1 MPLDVPLLRPAPDL
15 VARYRAEGLR
25 RDEAIGTFFDDHLTQ
40 CADLTVQIWSRTNP
54 YRGTVAEVHAQ
65 SRRFAAGLR
74 SLGVEPG
81 DVVTYQLSNR
91 VETLISLYGAALA
104 GATLVPIVH
113 FYGPHE
119 VRFIAEQVGARV
131 HITAADFGSVDY
143 RESIRAIT
151 ADVPGVEHI
160 VLVGDTPVDGTRP
173 FADLVDHEPLPAL
186 PQVDPDTPAI
196 VGFTSG
202 TTAEPKG
209 VIHTGNTIGAE
220 IEQLRRYEVGASRPL
235 LTGAPL
241 AHAMGLTSG
250 AVLPLV
256 RHHPLHIIDRW
267 EPAWV
272 LAIME
277 EAGVSSG
284 SGATYFLTSLLDAPG
299 FDARHAELM
308 ESVGLGGSSVPGA
321 VCDRAEALGIRTTR
335 CYGSTEHPT
344 VSGAR
349 NADPPEVRK
358 YTDGGLLD
366 GVEVRIVDDDG
377 RDVPRGVV
385 GEVLSRGPELF
396 AGYTDTTLNAVA
408 VDADGWYHTED
419 LGMLDEHGAL
429 TITDRKKDII
439 IRGGENVSAA
449 EVETLLLRMPGISET
464 AVVAAPDPR
473 LGEHACAF
481 VSMIPGHEPPTL
493 PDVRAHFERA
503 GLARQKW
510 PEELRVVD
518 DYPRTPSGKITK
530 YVLRDRLRQESDAD
544 STE

>member
-1 MPLDVPLLRPAPDL
+1 VR
-15 VARYRAEGLR
+15 
-25 RDEAIGTFFDDHLTQ
+25 
-40 CADLTVQIWSRTNP
+40 
-54 YRGTVAEVHAQ
+54 
-65 SRRFAAGLR
+65 
-74 SLGVEPG
+74 PG
-81 DVVTYQLSNR
+81 DVVSYQLPNR
-91 VETLISLYGAALA
+91 VETLITLYGAALA

-119 VRFIAEQVGARV
+119 VRFILQQVGARV

-143 RESIRAIT
+143 RETIRAVH
-151 ADVPGVEHI
+151 ADVPSVEHT
-160 VLVGDTPVDGTRP
+160 VLVGDEALPGTRP
-173 FADLVDHEPLPAL
+173 FTALLEHDPLDRL
-186 PQVDPDTPAI
+186 PRVDPDAPAL
-196 VGFTSG
+196 VGYTSG

-209 VIHTGNTIGAE
+209 VIHSGNTIGAE

-241 AHAMGLTSG
+241 AHAIGLTSG

-256 RHHPLHIIDRW
+256 RRHPLHIIDRW
-267 EPAWV
+267 EPEWV
-272 LAIME
+272 LQIME
-277 EAGVSSG
+277 EADVTSG

-308 ESVGLGGSSVPGA
+308 ESVGLGGSPVPGA

-344 VSGAR
+344 ISGAA
-349 NADPPEVRK
+349 NPDPPELRK
-358 YTDGGLLD
+358 YTDGALLD

-377 RDVPRGVV
+377 RDLGPGHV

-396 AGYTDTTLNAVA
+396 AGYTDPALTRIA
-408 VDADGWYHTED
+408 VDDAGWYHTED
-419 LGMLDEHGAL
+419 LGRLDEHGFL

-439 IRGGENVSAA
+439 IRGGENVSAS

-464 AVVAAPDPR
+464 AVVAAPDAR

-481 VSMIPGHEPPTL
+481 VSMIPGNAPPTL
-493 PDVRAHFERA
+493 SDVQAHLERA

-518 DYPRTPSGKITK
+518 DYPRTASGKITK
-530 YVLRDRLRQESDAD
+530 YVLRDRLRQEFDQGP
-544 STE
+544 TP

>member
-1 MPLDVPLLRPAPDL
+1 M
-15 VARYRAEGLR
+15 
-25 RDEAIGTFFDDHLTQ
+25 
-40 CADLTVQIWSRTNP
+40 
-54 YRGTVAEVHAQ
+54 
-65 SRRFAAGLR
+65 
-74 SLGVEPG
+74 
-81 DVVTYQLSNR
+81 
-91 VETLISLYGAALA
+91 A

-119 VRFIAEQVGARV
+119 VRFILEQVGARV
-131 HITAADFGSVDY
+131 HITAAEFGSVDY
-143 RESIRAIT
+143 RATIRT
-151 ADVPGVEHI
+151 VLDEVPSVEHV
-160 VLVGDTPVDGTRP
+160 VLVGSGSITGTQP
-173 FADLVDHEPLPAL
+173 FSDLLDHAPITTLPA
-186 PQVDPDTPAI
+186 VDPDAPALI
-196 VGFTSG
+196 GYTSG

-220 IEQLRRYEVGASRPL
+220 VQQLERYEVGASRPL

-241 AHAMGLTSG
+241 AHAMGLTGG

-256 RHHPLHIIDRW
+256 RRHPLHIIDRW
-267 EPAWV
+267 EPEWV
-272 LAIME
+272 LSIMA
-277 EAGVSSG
+277 EADVTSG
-284 SGATYFLTSLLDAPG
+284 SGATFFLTSLLDAPG
-299 FDARHAELM
+299 FDATHARLM
-308 ESVGLGGSSVPGA
+308 ESVGLGGSPVPGA

-344 VSGAR
+344 ISGAR
-349 NADPPEVRK
+349 NSDPPDRRK

-377 RDVPRGVV
+377 RDVPAGTV

-396 AGYTDTTLNAVA
+396 AGYTDPALTAIA

-419 LGMLDEHGAL
+419 LGTLDDQGFL

-439 IRGGENVSAA
+439 IRGGENVSAG

-464 AVVAAPDPR
+464 AVVAAPDVR

-481 VSMIPGHEPPTL
+481 VSMTPGHAPPTL
-493 PDVRAHFERA
+493 ADICSHLERV

-510 PEELRVVD
+510 PEELRVVT

-530 YVLRDRLRQESDAD
+530 YQLRDQLRREAEERG
-544 STE
+544 TG

>member
-1 MPLDVPLLRPAPDL
+1 MILDLPLRSTAPELAD
-15 VARYRAEGLR
+15 RYRADGLW
-25 RDEAIGTFFDDHLTQ
+25 RDQSFGDFFAEHLDR
-40 CADLTVQIWSRTNP
+40 CADLPVRIWSRVHP
-54 YRGTVAEVHAQ
+54 YSGTVADLHAQ
-65 SRRFAAGLR
+65 ARRCAAGLGA
-74 SLGVEPG
+74 LGVGPG
-81 DVVTYQLSNR
+81 DVVGYQLSNR
-91 VETLISLYGAALA
+91 VETLVTLYGAALA

-119 VRFIAEQVGARV
+119 VRFILDQVGARI
-131 HITAADFGSVDY
+131 HITAAEFGSVDY
-143 RESIRAIT
+143 RETIRVVRAE
-151 ADVPGVEHI
+151 VPGVEHV
-160 VLVGDTPVDGTRP
+160 VLVGDETVPGTRP
-173 FADLVDHEPLPAL
+173 FADLLDAAPLAELPA
-186 PQVDPDTPAI
+186 VDPDAPALI
-196 VGFTSG
+196 GFTSG

-209 VIHTGNTIGAE
+209 VIHSGNTIGAE

-241 AHAMGLTSG
+241 AHAIGLTSG

-272 LAIME
+272 LEIMQ
-277 EAGVSSG
+277 EADVTSG
-284 SGATYFLTSLLDAPG
+284 SGATFFLTSLLDTPG

-308 ESVGLGGSSVPGA
+308 ESVGLGGSPVPGA

-344 VSGAR
+344 ISGAR
-349 NADPPEVRK
+349 NSDPPDLRK

-377 RDVPRGVV
+377 LDVAEGRA

-396 AGYTDTTLNAVA
+396 VGYTDPALTRIA

-419 LGMLDEHGAL
+419 LGTLDGRGSL

-439 IRGGENVSAA
+439 IRGGENISAS
-449 EVETLLLRMPGISET
+449 EVETLLLRMPGISEA
-464 AVVAAPDPR
+464 AVVAAPDVR

-481 VSMIPGHEPPTL
+481 VSMIPGNAPPVL
-493 PDVRAHFERA
+493 DDVRTHLERA

-518 DYPRTPSGKITK
+518 DYPRTPSGKVTK
-530 YVLRDRLRQESDAD
+530 YVLRDQLRREFAEG
-544 STE
+544 TAE

>member
-1 MPLDVPLLRPAPDL
+1 VIDIP
-15 VARYRAEGLR
+15 LR
-25 RDEAIGTFFDDHLTQ
+25 RPVPELGATYRDRGLWGDQAFGAFFDEHLTD
-40 CADLTVQIWSRTNP
+40 CADFTVRIWSRVNP
-54 YRGTVAEVHAQ
+54 YAGTVAEVHAA
-65 SRRFAAGLR
+65 SRRCAGGLR
-74 SLGVEPG
+74 ALGVQPG
-81 DVVTYQLSNR
+81 DVVSYQLPNR
-91 VETLISLYGAALA
+91 VETLITLYGAALA

-119 VRFIAEQVGARV
+119 VRFILQQVGARV
-131 HITAADFGSVDY
+131 HVTAAQFGSVDY
-143 RESIRAIT
+143 RETVRAVH
-151 ADVPGVEHI
+151 ADVPTVEHVI
-160 VLVGDTPVDGTRP
+160 VVGDEPVPGTRP
-173 FADLVDHEPLPAL
+173 FAALLDHAPLDRL
-186 PQVDPDTPAI
+186 PLVDPDAPALI
-196 VGFTSG
+196 GYTSG

-209 VIHTGNTIGAE
+209 VIHSGNTIGAE

-241 AHAMGLTSG
+241 AHAIGLTSG

-256 RHHPLHIIDRW
+256 RRQPLHIIDRW
-267 EPAWV
+267 EPEWI
-272 LAIME
+272 LEIMK
-277 EAGVSSG
+277 EADVTSG

-308 ESVGLGGSSVPGA
+308 ESVGLGGSPVPGA

-344 VSGAR
+344 ISGAR
-349 NADPPEVRK
+349 NFDPPEVRK

-377 RDVPRGVV
+377 RDVPRGVA

-396 AGYTDTTLNAVA
+396 LGYTDPALTAVA

-419 LGMLDEHGAL
+419 LGLLDEHGAL

-439 IRGGENVSAA
+439 IRGGENVSAS
-449 EVETLLLRMPGISET
+449 EVETLLQRMPGISET

-481 VSMIPGHEPPTL
+481 VSMIPGHPAPTL
-493 PDVRAHFERA
+493 PDVQAHLERA
-503 GLARQKW
+503 GLAKQKW

-530 YVLRDRLRQESDAD
+530 YVLRDRLRREFDEGA
-544 STE
+544 TA

>member
-1 MPLDVPLLRPAPDL
+1 MPLDLPLRAPAADL
-15 VARYRAEGLR
+15 LSRYRAEGLR
-25 RDEAIGTFFDDHLTQ
+25 RDQGFGAFFDEHLTR
-40 CADLTVQIWSRTNP
+40 CAPLTVRIWSRSNAYT
-54 YRGTVAEVHAQ
+54 GTVGAVHDA
-65 SRRFAAGLR
+65 SRRFATGLQA
-74 SLGVEPG
+74 LGIRPG

-91 VETLISLYGAALA
+91 VETLVTLYGAALA

-119 VRFIAEQVGARV
+119 VRFILEQVGARV

-143 RESIRAIT
+143 RETIRVVR
-151 ADVPGVEHI
+151 ADIPGVEHV
-160 VLVGDTPVDGTRP
+160 VLVGDGTVPGTQP
-173 FADLVDHEPLPAL
+173 FTDLVDAAPLSSL
-186 PQVDPDTPAI
+186 PSVDPDAPALI
-196 VGFTSG
+196 GYTSG

-209 VIHTGNTIGAE
+209 VVHTGNTIGAE

-241 AHAMGLTSG
+241 AHAIGLTSG

-256 RHHPLHIIDRW
+256 RNQPLHIIDRW
-267 EPAWV
+267 EPEWV
-272 LAIME
+272 LAIMA
-277 EAGVSSG
+277 EAELTSG

-299 FDARHAELM
+299 FDAHHAELM
-308 ESVGLGGSSVPGA
+308 ESVGLGGSPVPGA
-321 VCDRAEALGIRTTR
+321 VCDRAEGLGIRTTR

-344 VSGAR
+344 ISGAR
-349 NADPPEVRK
+349 NSDPPELRK

-377 RDVPRGVV
+377 RDVPPGTV
-385 GEVLSRGPELF
+385 GEVLSRGPDLF
-396 AGYTDTTLNAVA
+396 AGYTDPALTRAA

-419 LGMLDEHGAL
+419 LGNLDERGFL

-449 EVETLLLRMPGISET
+449 EVETLLLRMPGVSET
-464 AVVAAPDPR
+464 AVVAAPDVR

-481 VSMIPGHEPPTL
+481 LSMIPGHEPPSL
-493 PDVRAHFERA
+493 PAVQDHLERA

-510 PEELRVVD
+510 PEELRIVT

-530 YVLRDRLRQESDAD
+530 YVLRDQLRREV
-544 STE
+544 EEPGRG